1 MRIKQTNV
9 FNNNSGLIVPIFVFY
24 MGLFFYPLIR
34 VLLFSVFDPAFTL
47 KYYYKFFQTSIY
59 MHVFLLTFK
68 LGLIVTAVCIVLGY
82 PVAYLLANAPRRVQG
97 PLMIC
102 VIISFWTSLLVR
114 TYAWMVILQR
124 KGLLNTFLLKIGI
137 IDKPIKLIYNT
148 FGVSL
153 GMINILLPFMI
164 LTLYGVMKG
173 IDKNLLKASQ
183 NLGANPFQSFL
194 RVYFPLSMPGV
205 TGGAL
210 LVFVIAIGFYITPS
224 LMGGLKDITVSLL
237 IENEIRKLLNWG
249 YASTLSVILLVI
261 TLGFIYIYNHFL
273 GLDRLLGGEK
283 KIR

>member
-1 MRIKQTNV
+1 
-9 FNNNSGLIVPIFVFY
+9 
-24 MGLFFYPLIR
+24 
-34 VLLFSVFDPAFTL
+34 
-47 KYYYKFFQTSIY
+47 
-59 MHVFLLTFK
+59 
-68 LGLIVTAVCIVLGY
+68 
-82 PVAYLLANAPRRVQG
+82 
-97 PLMIC
+97 
-102 VIISFWTSLLVR
+102 
-114 TYAWMVILQR
+114 MVILQR
-124 KGLLNTFLLKIGI
+124 KGLLNTLLLKIGI
-137 IDKPIKLIYNT
+137 IDKPLKLIYNT
-148 FGVSL
+148 FGLSV

-164 LTLYGVMKG
+164 LTLHGVMKG

-210 LVFVIAIGFYITPS
+210 LVFVTAIGFYITPS

-261 TLGFIYIYNHFL
+261 TLGFIYVYNNFL

-283 KIR
+283 KAR